1 MDAHVTQYR
10 PHTFREEQIDEFVD
24 SLWEAEDRF
33 PQHHELQV
41 TQHEANDGLE
51 AGAKDREN
59 SKQAPRQVLRLH
71 SKGQAVYIYRVIRVN
86 CHSSPDKDED

>member
-51 AGAKDREN
+51 AGAKDR
-59 SKQAPRQVLRLH
+59 
-71 SKGQAVYIYRVIRVN
+71 
-86 CHSSPDKDED
+86 